1 MDYFSQKQKGYKV
14 SLLLFKRKEKIG
26 ILIKC
31 VQISD
36 YILLGLLEVLLPYDR
51 KQITVF

>member
-1 MDYFSQKQKGYKV
+1 MRFHCFYLK
-14 SLLLFKRKEKIG
+14 KEKIG

-36 YILLGLLEVLLPYDR
+36 YILLGLFQVLLPYDR
-51 KQITVF
+51 KLITVF